1 MQPEIYF
8 YAFISLAVLL
18 LVAIF
23 FIYSFSRDK
32 LELDR
37 ILKQKEQESLEISS
51 NLANLSSQNSQN
63 LQLIS
68 EQKAK
73 LVANNEHIDEL
84 IGEIDTLKA
93 KITQMEEDENVME
106 RIINELKENIGAANE
121 RAKNNEVNFTNAL
134 NELNQSKNA
143 LSEANERENS
153 LKLDIVAL
161 RSEIN
166 AKELS
171 LKEQETNLAKVK
183 SELNLEFS
191 NLANKIFEEK
201 SANFTQNSQMSLELL
216 LKPLREQILTFQTR
230 VNEVHDES
238 VKGISTLGAQI
249 KHISDVGIAMSKEAN
264 SLATALKG
272 SNKTLGNWGEMQ
284 LERTFEAS
292 GLIKGEH
299 YFTQQNY
306 KDEEGKRFIPDFVVK
321 IPDGKHLIID
331 SKVSLIAYENAIRAS
346 NDDELNLALKEH
358 IVSMKGHIDSLNSKN
373 YGDIVPESPDFV
385 LMFVPIEPAYLEAM
399 KFDSTLFDYAFEKRV
414 VLVSHS
420 TLVPILRTVANLW
433 RIERG
438 NEEAKNIV
446 KSAIKIYDKVRNV
459 ADHMNR
465 LSSTLNTA
473 NKHFN
478 ALAASFSGRDGLVSR
493 LENFKRFSPDEQKE
507 IDIKE
512 IGVNSELESDD

>member
-37 ILKQKEQESLEISS
+37 ILKQKEQENLEISS

-93 KITQMEEDENVME
+93 KITQMDEDENVME

-249 KHISDVGIAMSKEAN
+249 KHISDIGITDRKS
-264 SLATALKG
+264 T
-272 SNKTLGNWGEMQ
+272 
-284 LERTFEAS
+284 R
-292 GLIKGEH
+292 
-299 YFTQQNY
+299 
-306 KDEEGKRFIPDFVVK
+306 
-321 IPDGKHLIID
+321 
-331 SKVSLIAYENAIRAS
+331 
-346 NDDELNLALKEH
+346 
-358 IVSMKGHIDSLNSKN
+358 LNS
-373 YGDIVPESPDFV
+373 
-385 LMFVPIEPAYLEAM
+385 
-399 KFDSTLFDYAFEKRV
+399 
-414 VLVSHS
+414 SH
-420 TLVPILRTVANLW
+420 
-433 RIERG
+433 
-438 NEEAKNIV
+438 
-446 KSAIKIYDKVRNV
+446 
-459 ADHMNR
+459 
-465 LSSTLNTA
+465 
-473 NKHFN
+473 
-478 ALAASFSGRDGLVSR
+478 
-493 LENFKRFSPDEQKE
+493 
-507 IDIKE
+507 
-512 IGVNSELESDD
+512 